1 MHKRPSLPSHLFY
14 SCRLFPINFG
24 EINARGSSTKQSK
37 CPSPLLFARDPLV
50 CLFSLSS
57 KQASR
62 LQSII
67 GECNEMV
74 MLVRTIPRPAPAF
87 RPPALNGDNNFS
99 SRRGGRILAVYAK
112 CDVSKP
118 KYPFC
123 THVFCQS
130 LVILERLTGG
140 GKTEAADTCV
150 QLNCLLLATC
160 ASVLHPQQHTPLR
173 ISQAHRHPKRPRLAL
188 FNSGAATTQKIMGA
202 GNAVVQQHQVGNV
215 ESIRPV
221 EHIMMKST
229 DRRRIFNTITPNVE
243 GWVGQ

>member
-1 MHKRPSLPSHLFY
+1 MSPSFHRLLAQKAFPPEPPVLLLPTFSNQLRRNQCTGIIHKTIQVSVS
-14 SCRLFPINFG
+14 
-24 EINARGSSTKQSK
+24 
-37 CPSPLLFARDPLV
+37 PLV
-50 CLFSLSS
+50 CSGSAYLLVFFIQ
-57 KQASR
+57 QASR

-99 SRRGGRILAVYAK
+99 SRRGRGGRILAVYAK

-130 LVILERLTGG
+130 LVILERLTGDR
-140 GKTEAADTCV
+140 KTEAADTCV

-202 GNAVVQQHQVGNV
+202 G
-215 ESIRPV
+215 
-221 EHIMMKST
+221 ML
-229 DRRRIFNTITPNVE
+229 
-243 GWVGQ
+243 

>member
-1 MHKRPSLPSHLFY
+1 MACAPHPPARWAGIPPGSHSGVLPTPQVGRDQLPLSHKPTASVREPLPSMTEAT
-14 SCRLFPINFG
+14 S
-24 EINARGSSTKQSK
+24 
-37 CPSPLLFARDPLV
+37 
-50 CLFSLSS
+50 
-57 KQASR
+57 
-62 LQSII
+62 
-67 GECNEMV
+67 M
-74 MLVRTIPRPAPAF
+74 
-87 RPPALNGDNNFS
+87 
-99 SRRGGRILAVYAK
+99 AVYAK

-140 GKTEAADTCV
+140 RKTEAADTCV

-173 ISQAHRHPKRPRLAL
+173 ISQAHRHPKRPRLTL

-229 DRRRIFNTITPNVE
+229 DRRRIFNTITLNVQGRWGE
-243 GWVGQ
+243 